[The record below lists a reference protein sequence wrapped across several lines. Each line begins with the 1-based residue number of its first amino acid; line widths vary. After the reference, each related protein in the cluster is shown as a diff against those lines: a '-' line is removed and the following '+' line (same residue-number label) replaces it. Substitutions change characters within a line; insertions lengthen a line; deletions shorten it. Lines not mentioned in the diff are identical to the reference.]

1 MKQHGNLYAVGCE
14 KSMEET
20 ARATDAVS
28 ETGTQC
34 APTHLQGVEGLRPP
48 RRDAFRLTRTAWFGS
63 VPTIL
68 PR

>member
-1 MKQHGNLYAVGCE
+1 
-14 KSMEET
+14 MEET

-34 APTHLQGVEGLRPP
+34 APTHLQGVEWLRPPP

>member
-1 MKQHGNLYAVGCE
+1 
-14 KSMEET
+14 MEEK

-28 ETGTQC
+28 RTGTRFV
-34 APTHLQGVEGLRPP
+34 PTHLQGVEWLRPP
-48 RRDAFRLTRTAWFGS
+48 RRRDAFRLTRTARFGS